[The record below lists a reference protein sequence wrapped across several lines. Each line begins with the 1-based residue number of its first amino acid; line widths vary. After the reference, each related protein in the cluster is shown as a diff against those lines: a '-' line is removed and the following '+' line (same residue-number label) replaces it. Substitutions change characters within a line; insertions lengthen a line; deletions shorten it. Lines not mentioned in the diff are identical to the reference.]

1 MDDSYIGDGDKSR
14 ESETCIIE
22 GERGLE
28 GVRARSRHRG
38 GPPPDE
44 IRLRR
49 DDEAV
54 SPVVLSQKPSSSQA
68 HSPRATSPRIYLLQ
82 PLVLLASPIIYTSIS
97 SRTEQQHLSHSS
109 LLQPLALLLY
119 TLTLCCSLTARTS
132 HIYICREKPLTTWP
146 AALLTSYSRG
156 EKAAPATSSPRSS
169 FYTTRKRRLH
179 NRPSAYVL
187 HLYIYYLLLSAW
199 AEERERERERWY
211 SVECARYVRPLA
223 PNTHDV
229 VRRCTEPSSCCS
241 LAARSSRKEND
252 GTYIYGRWGHWYR
265 DGLIYIVFFPKVSR
279 ARSPAREVFALCAVC
294 ALYR

>member
-156 EKAAPATSSPRSS
+156 EKAAPATSSPPRSS
-169 FYTTRKRRLH
+169 LLHYAKTTAPQSSISLCTALVH
-179 NRPSAYVL
+179 
-187 HLYIYYLLLSAW
+187 ILSPPLGMGG
-199 AEERERERERWY
+199 RERERERWY